1 MPESTEGLKTRF
13 LSLAPNGDADSLRSL
28 LEVMP
33 DQDAAEAFEDLE
45 ENAQSALLKRLTS
58 DDFEDMLPH
67 LPAPLAEV
75 VLQHFPQS
83 EQREALEEM
92 WDDELADFLQDVPEE
107 NRNRYINLLDE
118 ETKETAEEL
127 LSYPET
133 SAGGRMTT
141 AFAAINA
148 TMTVREAIASLNE
161 QREDTEI
168 LARIYVLDTDQRVVG
183 KVRLRDLTFSPRST
197 HVADVMQPEPVAVN
211 AQDDQEEA
219 ANMMLKY
226 DMMVLPVVD
235 DEKKLLGVITHDDAM
250 EILQEEST
258 EDLEM
263 QSGIAGTPDE
273 LGYLETPVL
282 SHLRR
287 RFVWVLGL
295 AVLAISSGYVLVSF
309 EHFLDGRFLLAL
321 YLPMVV
327 AAGGNTGAQAATSI
341 IRAMSLGEFE
351 PSDYIAAVWKELRVG
366 LCMGITAGLWMALLT
381 PVVMVLLP
389 GTADSI
395 SAYQLAS
402 IAALALVAQ
411 ITTSTILGAA
421 LPILAKTL
429 HQDPAVVASPAIT
442 TVVDVT
448 GLFIYFGIAKVIL
461 GM

>member
-45 ENAQSALLKRLTS
+45 KNAQSALLKRLTS

-107 NRNRYINLLDE
+107 NRDRYINLLDE

-197 HVADVMQPEPVAVN
+197 ARCRCHA
-211 AQDDQEEA
+211 
-219 ANMMLKY
+219 
-226 DMMVLPVVD
+226 
-235 DEKKLLGVITHDDAM
+235 
-250 EILQEEST
+250 
-258 EDLEM
+258 
-263 QSGIAGTPDE
+263 AGTRCRQCP
-273 LGYLETPVL
+273 
-282 SHLRR
+282 RR
-287 RFVWVLGL
+287 
-295 AVLAISSGYVLVSF
+295 SGGSCQHDV
-309 EHFLDGRFLLAL
+309 EIRHDG
-321 YLPMVV
+321 P
-327 AAGGNTGAQAATSI
+327 
-341 IRAMSLGEFE
+341 
-351 PSDYIAAVWKELRVG
+351 
-366 LCMGITAGLWMALLT
+366 
-381 PVVMVLLP
+381 
-389 GTADSI
+389 
-395 SAYQLAS
+395 AS
-402 IAALALVAQ
+402 RR
-411 ITTSTILGAA
+411 
-421 LPILAKTL
+421 
-429 HQDPAVVASPAIT
+429 
-442 TVVDVT
+442 
-448 GLFIYFGIAKVIL
+448 
-461 GM
+461 